1 MAIRSPHPK
10 QKVWA
15 WVLFLC
21 LSAGLL
27 IIGRQ
32 PATAQP
38 RQGYQLTDDRIVVE
52 TASHWHNW
60 SVPTHAVD
68 ITPEGRVLPHWFR
81 QRYNL
86 LDDRETFAR
95 RLSELKRKKTETA
108 ILNIDSVE
116 TLDVRGNVIT
126 QKKGGQEV
134 PVYTYR
140 VRMGISRVGSNPEA
154 AAHILDGDP
163 STYWEPDPD
172 DSLDAWWIEVDLGRV
187 VVVDSLVLRFVEA
200 EVGEPFRQFR
210 VLVAANQVPV
220 LENDKKL
227 DFSLVGW
234 TTAPNRDQ
242 RLFSFGLDQFG
253 SSPEWT
259 GRMVET
265 IRLVVSDTKGGRGT
279 RINEAEWDA
288 LDPSERGDIVY
299 FVKALQGFDEP
310 EEQTVYEGLPPERR
324 GRKEYYRRER
334 PRLADIEVW
343 GYGDNISLGLVE
355 GGGNL
360 SLTGGG
366 FSPGAGFDG
375 DFSTHFVHTLR
386 EKTAIVDRGILT
398 VDMGA
403 TFWLDVMR
411 ISSTWE
417 TTDGYL
423 VRSSDGTLDTSG
435 QLKWRRL
442 SPLAREDNSADL
454 FQHLLD
460 RYDPPTRL
468 RFLEMITL
476 YYGMRSGYYQGP
488 RIVEYQL
495 FSQGYPAEA
504 VLHSD
509 LIALPAGR
517 NLGRIHWQ
525 ADTPP
530 GTTLEIRTRSGDLR
544 RKVIRH
550 FDKSG
555 SEITQKQWNNLMG
568 SFKGPVDTA
577 FVVGSDWS
585 NWSRSYRQP
594 GEPVTSPSQ
603 KSFLQL
609 QVTLRTEDRFTAASI
624 DAIEV
629 ELLEPVAERLL
640 GELWPSAVT
649 VPGGV
654 DTFSVFVR
662 PLLVEHPTR
671 VRSAGF
677 DEVRLTLSGG
687 SRLELLDVAVDV
699 DALGGQ
705 AAQTFRP
712 LADGRFTDADGQV
725 LELLRNQT
733 DSLWFRLPDGI
744 HALSPEQGRRIY
756 HRIASEE
763 DQVPVTRDGQVL
775 TAASYGLLEIEER
788 GDRRYFRRDV
798 DAAGQIRLTRVD
810 EATYDALD
818 EDARQVRYFRIL
830 QDEGGQ
836 FPFDAGGDSL
846 DQEGYNRL
854 PSAARGR
861 VVGWGP
867 LLRVRFA
874 APVYV
879 NGTVLEMGVRHTGGG
894 TDPDA
899 PWQRIEPGDA
909 TGLVGGDGLS
919 IQVPLEVSP
928 LDDFRIVPDPFTPNG
943 DGIND
948 ATQIC
953 FSVFNV
959 TVGRQATVRIYRLDG
974 GCVWTRRQRVDRGPV
989 TVVWSGTDAEG
1000 ARVPPGI
1007 YLCQISLDIDAEE
1020 VGSTTRTRLL
1030 HVAY

>member
-1 MAIRSPHPK
+1 
-10 QKVWA
+10 VWA

-265 IRLVVSDTKGGRGT
+265 IRLVVSDTKGGQGH
-279 RINEAEWDA
+279 RISEAEWDA
-288 LDPSERGDIVY
+288 LDPSDRGDIVY
-299 FVKALQGFDEP
+299 FIRDEEGFEEP
-310 EEQTVYEGLPPERR
+310 VDRDIYEGLPPERR
-324 GRKEYYRRER
+324 GRREYYRRER

-343 GYGDNISLGLVE
+343 GYGDNMSPGILA

-360 SLTGGG
+360 FLTGGG
-366 FSPGAGFDG
+366 LSAGPGFDG
-375 DFSTHFVHTLR
+375 DFSTHFLHAVR
-386 EKTAIVDRGILT
+386 EKTAIVDRGVLT

-403 TFWLDVMR
+403 TFWLDGVR
-411 ISSTWE
+411 TSSTRPR
-417 TTDGYL
+417 TYIDGYKML
-423 VRSSDGTLDTSG
+423 GSDGTLDTSG

-442 SPLAREDNSADL
+442 SPLARENNRVNL
-454 FQHLLD
+454 FQHLLEIF
-460 RYDPPTRL
+460 DPPTRL
-468 RFLEMITL
+468 RFLEITITNPNAGNL
-476 YYGMRSGYYQGP
+476 CMHCAGP
-488 RIVEYQL
+488 NIAEYQL
-495 FSQGYPAEA
+495 FSQGYPAEV

-509 LIALPAGR
+509 LISLPAGR

-544 RKVIRH
+544 RKVIRY

-555 SEITQKQWNNLMG
+555 SEITQKQWNNLLG

-585 NWSRSYRQP
+585 HWSRSYQQS
-594 GEPVTSPSQ
+594 GDPVTSPSQ

-609 QVTLRTEDRFTAASI
+609 QVTLRTEDRWRAASI

-649 VPGGV
+649 VPGRL
-654 DTFSVFVR
+654 DTFEVFVQ
-662 PLLVEHPTR
+662 PLFVERPTR

-699 DALGGQ
+699 DASRGQ

-712 LADGRFTDADGQV
+712 SAEGSFTDADGQE
-725 LELLRNQT
+725 LELLRNQA

-744 HALSPEQGRRIY
+744 HALSPEQGQRIY

-788 GDRRYFRRDV
+788 GDRRYFRQDL
-798 DAAGQIRLTRVD
+798 DAEGQLRLTPVD
-810 EATYDALD
+810 EATYDGLD

-854 PSAARGR
+854 PSSARGR
-861 VVGWGP
+861 IVGWGP
-867 LLRVRFA
+867 LLRMRFA
-874 APVYV
+874 APIFV
-879 NGTVLEMGVRHTGGG
+879 NGTVLEMGVRHTAGG
-894 TDPDA
+894 TDPAA

-909 TGLVGGDGLS
+909 TGRVGGDGLS

-974 GCVWTRRQRVDRGPV
+974 RRVWEDRQRVDSGGV
-989 TVVWSGTDAEG
+989 TVVWSGTDAQG

-1020 VGSTTRTRLL
+1020 ETGSTTRTRLL